1 MLGLVT
7 YEEDYK
13 QHYCTKSP
21 TPTRHTV
28 YDEAIPNN
36 TTNVAQPK
44 AEAVPTSKIADDQLF
59 AAAKRET

>member
-13 QHYCTKSP
+13 QHYRTKFP
-21 TPTRHTV
+21 TPTKHTV
-28 YDEAIPNN
+28 YDEAISNN
-36 TTNVAQPK
+36 TTNVPQAK
-44 AEAVPTSKIADDQLF
+44 AEAVHTSKIADDQLF